1 MKSYIQPWMESI
13 HIDSLSS
20 VQANSQ
26 ERILKVSQ
34 TIITDADQILSKE
47 LWGDDDLWEI
57 EPMDEE
63 EKP

>member
-1 MKSYIQPWMESI
+1 MESI